1 MHKIITNENRNP
13 FKLSWI
19 NCVCVQHAFSQL
31 KRFSDKYFF
40 FPADARSCNDVRDV
54 VDKLKIRAV
63 TKIREFLLEKVNS
76 FKKPMTN
83 YHIPQNTILK
93 FKFYYKFLMA
103 NNREVAKEIKDQVN
117 KLDHSQRR

>member
-1 MHKIITNENRNP
+1 
-13 FKLSWI
+13 
-19 NCVCVQHAFSQL
+19 
-31 KRFSDKYFF
+31 
-40 FPADARSCNDVRDV
+40 
-54 VDKLKIRAV
+54 V

-117 KLDHSQRR
+117 NLDRLKSR